1 MKQRQEYKHAKD
13 RDGIVY
19 VHGTINGNRYRL
31 STDKKATATNL
42 KWVENNWRKV
52 IEELISN
59 ESHKKQL
66 TTVKG
71 MTVDEFTPASFAKNK
86 RADLTA
92 QDYLGMY
99 NLHIKPI
106 FGNIELNELKASD
119 LGIWQTKLLE
129 KLSGDRVHNIRTVF
143 RGILKD
149 AIADKL
155 ITENPFNGVKGV
167 KKGEPVIKP
176 FFIDEMKMI
185 IDNTNG
191 FFKQMVV
198 VAFFTGM
205 RTGELIALEWQDIDF
220 NNKTISIQRARRN
233 GKLGLPKNGKTREI
247 DMLPIVEEALR
258 EQEKLT
264 REKGKDVFISSR
276 GEGYKSSKTITKNY
290 WHPLIEKCK
299 LEKRDFYNT
308 RHSFATLMIS
318 NNEDILWIAHTMGH
332 KDPTVT
338 FQKYTKYRKN
348 TAIKRATFLDDAF
361 VNVKS

>member
-1 MKQRQEYKHAKD
+1 MKQQQEYKHAKD

-19 VHGTINGNRYRL
+19 VHGTINGNRHRL

-52 IEELISN
+52 IEELVSN
-59 ESHKKQL
+59 ESHKKL
-66 TTVKG
+66 VKS
-71 MTVDEFTPASFAKNK
+71 MTVDEYMPVSFAKNK

-106 FGNIELNELKASD
+106 FGNIALNELKASD

-149 AIADKL
+149 AIADKH
-155 ITENPFNGVKGV
+155 ISENLFDNVKGV
-167 KKGEPVIKP
+167 KKGEPVIQP
-176 FFIDEMKMI
+176 FFLDEMKMI
-185 IDNTNG
+185 IENTDG
-191 FFKQMVV
+191 FFKQMVI

-205 RTGELIALEWQDIDF
+205 RTGELIALEWGDINF
-220 NNKTISIQRARRN
+220 KNKTISIKRARRN
-233 GKLGLPKNGKTREI
+233 GKLGPPKNGTTREI

-276 GEGYKSSKTITKNY
+276 GEGYKSSKTLTKNY

-318 NNEDILWIAHTMGH
+318 NNEDILWIAHIMGH

-361 VNVKS
+361 VIVKS